1 MKINFNTIYYCFP
14 VKTLFRTNVKYPA
27 FKSQEIGDVFVRSS
41 EKPKKIE
48 DAKQESSTLPKYL
61 YHLTNSTNYEK
72 IMETGFLLPSED
84 LIDGVYLF
92 DMEDFQSNWRNTKN
106 ATDNNTLAESLI
118 EQALKRENGLVL
130 LRIPTEFLDTD
141 NIVIRPEDDV
151 NKFIKSD
158 YFKDL
163 IAKYRNKGGIL
174 KNKEAL
180 PDNMKKGFSVREAS
194 NYKKHNKPVEYIYK
208 GKINIKDLGIK
219 KIFELKDINYKTI
232 LGYSSEHY
240 KDLYENMN
248 SAAENS

>member
-1 MKINFNTIYYCFP
+1 MKINFNTIYYSFP
-14 VKTLFRTNVKYPA
+14 VKTLFRTNVKYPS

-48 DAKQESSTLPKYL
+48 ESKQESSTLPKYL

-92 DMEDFQSNWRNTKN
+92 DMEDFQSNWRYTKN
-106 ATDNNTLAESLI
+106 ATDKNTLAESLI

-163 IAKYRNKGGIL
+163 MAEYRNKGGIL

-180 PDNMKKGFSVREAS
+180 PDDMKNGFPVSEAS
-194 NYKKHNKPVEYIYK
+194 NYKKQNRPLEYIYK
-208 GKINIKDLGIK
+208 GKINIKDSGIK

-232 LGYSSEHY
+232 LVYSSEHY

-248 SAAENS
+248 SAAEDS